1 MTAGPARIGATSVE
15 FTGARGGESPL
26 SWGQLAIWRLTRW
39 LDDDDP
45 YFNMPWVLPVY
56 GRRDLDTVLR
66 ALRALV
72 ERHETLRTTYE
83 ETPGGLVQR
92 VARQGRFT
100 VETYDAG
107 EARPLAA
114 ARELSVRL
122 AATAF
127 DYAADLP
134 FRCAVVTVDGRPRTV
149 ALTLSHLAVD
159 GGALE
164 VLARDWRDLL
174 AGGEMAAPGWQPMDQ
189 AAFEREGAGAA
200 RGERTLRHW
209 RAILERAPL
218 SMFDFPRTTPEE
230 PRFVKVGMESAA
242 TAAAAEV
249 LAARWSVSTA
259 SVLTTA
265 SAVLLS
271 ALTGHREVVMQLI
284 VANRHDPRVAAMA
297 GSAVQDGIF
306 VLGLPGGTFADAARA
321 GHRQA
326 LTAYRNAHYDPYR
339 MMALREEIGRER
351 GRPVD
356 LSAYFNDARTVGHW
370 PHLPAVEPPGDPAAI
385 AALTE
390 RTRTFHVGSWP
401 EVDATALFATGTATN
416 TCELY
421 LMADTA
427 YLPRPTAYA
436 LLRGLETLLV
446 ASVAGD
452 VPLDEVAG
460 LCGIVPAE
468 RPVTRPGGGDGSSG
482 GAPGTGA
489 AKAARDPGAQGPRT
503 VAGDHV

>member
-1 MTAGPARIGATSVE
+1 MTAGLARLSATSVE
-15 FTGARGGESPL
+15 FTGVRGGEAPL

-66 ALRALV
+66 ALRVLV

-92 VARQGRFT
+92 VAREGRFT
-100 VETYDAG
+100 VEVYDAG
-107 EARPLAA
+107 QAKPTAA
-114 ARELSVRL
+114 ARELSARL

-127 DYAADLP
+127 DYASELP
-134 FRCAVVTVDGRPRTV
+134 FRCAVVTADGRPRAM

-159 GGALE
+159 GGALD

-174 AGGEMAAPGWQPMDQ
+174 AGGEPPAPAWQPMDQ
-189 AAFEREGAGAA
+189 AAFEREGPGAA

-209 RAILERAPL
+209 RAVLERAPL

-230 PRFVKVGMESAA
+230 PRFVKVGMESDA

-249 LAARWSVSTA
+249 LAERWSISTA

-265 SAVLLS
+265 SAVLLGT
-271 ALTGHREVVMQLI
+271 LTGHDEVVMQLI

-306 VLGLPGGTFADAARA
+306 VLDLPEGTFADAARA

-326 LTAYRNAHYDPYR
+326 LTAYRNAHYHPYR
-339 MMALREEIGRER
+339 MMALREEVGRER

-356 LSAYFNDARTVGHW
+356 LSAYFNDARAVGHW

-401 EVDATALFATGTATN
+401 EVDATALFATGTATT

-421 LMADTA
+421 LTADTA

-436 LLRGLETLLV
+436 LLRGVESLLV

-460 LCGIVPAE
+460 LCGIVPVE
-468 RPVTRPGGGDGSSG
+468 RPAVHGQNGSSAG
-482 GAPGTGA
+482 SPGTGRTRGA
-489 AKAARDPGAQGPRT
+489 QELGAQGVRE
-503 VAGDHV
+503 VAGGHV

>member
-1 MTAGPARIGATSVE
+1 MTADLVRLSATAVE

-45 YFNMPWVLPVY
+45 YFNMPWVLPIY
-56 GRRDLDTVLR
+56 GRRDLDTVLG
-66 ALRALV
+66 ALRVLV

-92 VARQGRFT
+92 VAREGRFT
-100 VETYDAG
+100 VEVYDAG
-107 EARPLAA
+107 EVKPTAA
-114 ARELSVRL
+114 AKELSTRL

-127 DYAADLP
+127 DYATELP
-134 FRCAVVTVDGRPRTV
+134 FRCAVVTVGGRPRAV

-159 GGALE
+159 GGALD

-174 AGGEMAAPGWQPMDQ
+174 AGGEPPAPTWQPMDQ
-189 AAFEREGAGAA
+189 AAFECEGPGAA

-209 RAILERAPL
+209 RAVLERAPL

-265 SAVLLS
+265 SAVLLGT
-271 ALTGHREVVMQLI
+271 LTGHDEVVMQLI
-284 VANRHDPRVAAMA
+284 VANRHDPRVAAMV

-306 VLGLPGGTFADAARA
+306 ILGLPEGTFTDAARA

-326 LTAYRNAHYDPYR
+326 LTAYRNAHYNPYR
-339 MMALREEIGRER
+339 MMALREEVGRER

-401 EVDATALFATGTATN
+401 EVDATAMFATGTATN
-416 TCELY
+416 TCELF

-427 YLPRPTAYA
+427 YLPRPAAYA
-436 LLRGLETLLV
+436 LLRGVESLLV
-446 ASVAGD
+446 ASVARD
-452 VPLDEVAG
+452 VPLDEVAE
-460 LCGIVPAE
+460 LCGIVPVE
-468 RPVTRPGGGDGSSG
+468 RPAVQGQNGSSAG
-482 GAPGTGA
+482 SPGTGQVRSPDTSA
-489 AKAARDPGAQGPRT
+489 CR
-503 VAGDHV
+503 

>member
-1 MTAGPARIGATSVE
+1 MTAGLARLSATSVE
-15 FTGARGGESPL
+15 FTGVRGGEAPF

-66 ALRALV
+66 ALRVLV

-92 VARQGRFT
+92 VAREGRFT
-100 VETYDAG
+100 VEVYDAEG
-107 EARPLAA
+107 AKPTTA
-114 ARELSVRL
+114 AREISTRL

-127 DYAADLP
+127 DYASELP
-134 FRCAVVTVDGRPRTV
+134 FRCAVVTVDGRPRAM

-159 GGALE
+159 GGALD

-174 AGGEMAAPGWQPMDQ
+174 AGGEPPAPAWQPMDQ
-189 AAFEREGAGAA
+189 AAFEREGPGAA

-209 RAILERAPL
+209 RAVLERAPL

-249 LAARWSVSTA
+249 LAARWSISTA

-265 SAVLLS
+265 SAVLLGT
-271 ALTGHREVVMQLI
+271 LTGHDEVVMQLV

-306 VLGLPGGTFADAARA
+306 VLGLSGGTFADAARV

-326 LTAYRNAHYDPYR
+326 LTAYRNAQYHPYR
-339 MMALREEIGRER
+339 MMALREEVGRER
-351 GRPVD
+351 GGPVD
-356 LSAYFNDARTVGHW
+356 LSAYFNDTRTVGHW

-385 AALTE
+385 ATLTE

-421 LMADTA
+421 LTADTA

-436 LLRGLETLLV
+436 LLRGVESLLV

-452 VPLDEVAG
+452 VPLGEVAG
-460 LCGIVPAE
+460 LCGIVPVE
-468 RPVTRPGGGDGSSG
+468 RPSVHGQNGSSAGSPGGG
-482 GAPGTGA
+482 GARA
-489 AKAARDPGAQGPRT
+489 AQDLGAQGVRE
-503 VAGDHV
+503 VAGGHV

>member
-1 MTAGPARIGATSVE
+1 MTADLARLSATSVE

-66 ALRALV
+66 ALRVLV

-100 VETYDAG
+100 VEVYDAG
-107 EARPLAA
+107 ETRPVAA

-127 DYAADLP
+127 DYATELP
-134 FRCAVVTVDGRPRTV
+134 FRCAVVTVGGRPRTV

-159 GGALE
+159 GGALD
-164 VLARDWRDLL
+164 VLAREWRDLL
-174 AGGEMAAPGWQPMDQ
+174 AGGEPPAPAWQPMDQ
-189 AAFEREGAGAA
+189 AAVEREGAGAA

-218 SMFDFPRTTPEE
+218 TMFDFPRTTPEE

-259 SVLTTA
+259 SVLTAA
-265 SAVLLS
+265 SAVLLG

-284 VANRHDPRVAAMA
+284 VANRHDPRIAAMV

-306 VLGLPGGTFADAARA
+306 ILALPGEGTFADAARA

-339 MMALREEIGRER
+339 MMALREEVGRER

-356 LSAYFNDARTVGHW
+356 LSAYFNDTRIVGHW
-370 PHLPAVEPPGDPAAI
+370 PQLPAVEPPGDPAAI
-385 AALTE
+385 AALAE

-416 TCELY
+416 TCELH

-452 VPLDEVAG
+452 VPLDEVAA
-460 LCGIVPAE
+460 LCGIVPVE
-468 RPVTRPGGGDGSSG
+468 RPATQDDSAA
-482 GAPGTGA
+482 GAPGTGP
-489 AKAARDPGAQGPRT
+489 AKAAGDLGVPGPRA
-503 VAGDHV
+503 VAGDHL